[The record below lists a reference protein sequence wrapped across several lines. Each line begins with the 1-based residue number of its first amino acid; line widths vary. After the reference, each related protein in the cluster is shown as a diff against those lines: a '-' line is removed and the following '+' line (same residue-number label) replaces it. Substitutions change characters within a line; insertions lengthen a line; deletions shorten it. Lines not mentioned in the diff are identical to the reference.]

1 VTVDA
6 SAAQYAG
13 GGAPGGPWPVFST
26 ATTAYAPPTI
36 ANVTGATNMDTA
48 GGATVT
54 LTGTHLP
61 PYACSSL
68 AACGN
73 DAHAF
78 ALAAAAAQVTFKYV
92 GRGVASSG
100 GAVDSSATFV
110 CTNLKVAVAGTQV
123 TCTVP
128 TGVGSALWWSVEVGA
143 ASVAAVAQASGLA
156 QFEATSYAAPQ
167 IATLAPNYAVDYAA
181 LGLRGIYDLDTAGGD
196 YVLVT
201 GRHLGPNFA
210 DLYASTTAR
219 GAAPKLVVTYGP
231 VAGGPWGYNTEAG
244 DGGVLKYTAAACYV
258 LTANTEVLCTTAP
271 GVGANLTWRVVV
283 GGQAGSSLCVD
294 DHDAGG
300 GATSGNCTTNL
311 TTSYAPPHVKPIGA
325 LDESSS
331 SARAVTGAGVS
342 GATTTGGQQLVIS
355 GAQFG
360 PSDGEEAPV
369 VTYGPPGEE
378 DRYLATSCAVSSS

>member
-1 VTVDA
+1 
-6 SAAQYAG
+6 
-13 GGAPGGPWPVFST
+13 
-26 ATTAYAPPTI
+26 
-36 ANVTGATNMDTA
+36 MDTA

-78 ALAAAAAQVTFKYV
+78 ALAAAAARVTFKYV

-123 TCTVP
+123 TCAVP

-143 ASVAAVAQASGLA
+143 AGVAAVAQASGLA
-156 QFEATSYAAPQ
+156 QFEATRYAAPQ
-167 IATLAPNYAVDYAA
+167 IAALAPNYAVDYAA
-181 LGLRGIYDLDTAGGD
+181 LGLRGIFDLNTAGGD
-196 YVLVT
+196 YVLIT

-210 DLYASTTAR
+210 KLYASTTAQD
-219 GAAPKLVVTYGP
+219 AAPALVVTYGP
-231 VAGGPWGYNTEAG
+231 VSGGPWGYNTEAG
-244 DGGVLKYTAAACYV
+244 NGGVFKYTAADCYV
-258 LTANTEVLCTTAP
+258 LTSSTEVLCTTAP

-283 GGQAGSSLCVD
+283 GGQAGSSLCAD
-294 DHDAGG
+294 PDGD
-300 GATSGNCTTNL
+300 GAPNGCAYNL
-311 TTSYAPPHVKPIGA
+311 STSYAPPTVKPIGA